1 MEINKQFENS
11 WKNPGKMID
20 VSAVPTIDDLME
32 IIEDLCWDLNIKR
45 FVIYID
51 EAAHIF
57 IPEQQRQF
65 FSIFREIRSAY
76 VKCNAAVYPGVTCYG
91 DTFEPMH
98 DAVTINLTRDIRE
111 ENYID
116 NMKEMVLKQVED
128 SEMVKNMLQNG
139 ENFSV
144 LAYAACG
151 NPRLLLRSVEK
162 AGNFKS
168 NSVTN
173 VFREFYREEIWSE
186 QSSLAENILAIVNL
200 LIGDEILLKALFFQ
214 K

>member
-65 FSIFREIRSAY
+65 F
-76 VKCNAAVYPGVTCYG
+76 
-91 DTFEPMH
+91 
-98 DAVTINLTRDIRE
+98 
-111 ENYID
+111 
-116 NMKEMVLKQVED
+116 
-128 SEMVKNMLQNG
+128 
-139 ENFSV
+139 
-144 LAYAACG
+144 
-151 NPRLLLRSVEK
+151 
-162 AGNFKS
+162 
-168 NSVTN
+168 
-173 VFREFYREEIWSE
+173 
-186 QSSLAENILAIVNL
+186 
-200 LIGDEILLKALFFQ
+200 LF
-214 K
+214 

>member
-76 VKCNAAVYPGVTCYG
+76 
-91 DTFEPMH
+91 D
-98 DAVTINLTRDIRE
+98 
-111 ENYID
+111 
-116 NMKEMVLKQVED
+116 
-128 SEMVKNMLQNG
+128 
-139 ENFSV
+139 
-144 LAYAACG
+144 
-151 NPRLLLRSVEK
+151 
-162 AGNFKS
+162 
-168 NSVTN
+168 
-173 VFREFYREEIWSE
+173 
-186 QSSLAENILAIVNL
+186 
-200 LIGDEILLKALFFQ
+200 
-214 K
+214 